1 MRDRKDCVL
10 LSQKKCEKF
19 EKRVFLEFWE
29 SNLSGTIKV
38 KPSSEEKAK
47 RFEIRI
53 SLFVESNFFVKVDMC
68 CSMQASNRKKKK

>member
-29 SNLSGTIKV
+29 SNVSGTIIKSQTFLGRKSQKV
-38 KPSSEEKAK
+38 WNKDLPICGK
-47 RFEIRI
+47 
-53 SLFVESNFFVKVDMC
+53 
-68 CSMQASNRKKKK
+68 